1 METLNK
7 QDGLQ
12 ENKMG
17 TMPER
22 KVLFDMAIPMMISM
36 LVQALYNVVDAV
48 YVARLSEDALNAVS
62 LAFPLQNAMIAVASG
77 TCLGMNALLSRY
89 LGAGKRDM
97 VDKVAGTGIF
107 LSLISTLAFALVGL
121 TCSHAFFESFTDV
134 EAIIN
139 YGTDYLTICLTLSA
153 GIFFQ
158 FCFERMLQAT
168 GRTRITM
175 ITQLVGAVINI
186 ILDPILIF
194 GLLGF
199 PRMEV
204 AGAAVATVAGQIVA
218 ALLSMVLNLLKNK
231 DVGIQ
236 MRNMRPHRG
245 IVGEIYRIGFPSI
258 LMMSIGS
265 FLNYMLNQILIGFT
279 TTATAVYGAYCK
291 LQNFIFMPVFGLN
304 NAMVPLISYNFG
316 AKKKHR
322 IRKIVRMTIFTAIC
336 IMLVGV
342 LLFELCP
349 RTLLSFFDA
358 QEDMMRIGE
367 PALRII
373 ASHFLLAGFCII
385 AGSVCQ
391 AIGNPLHSLLI
402 SICRQMAALLPAA
415 WLLSLTGKLELVWLA
430 FPVAEF
436 VSLIMSSIFLK
447 KTMKKVDAMPEE
459 MEAAS

>member
-7 QDGLQ
+7 PDAVQ

-48 YVARLSEDALNAVS
+48 YVAQLSEDALNAVS

-89 LGAGKRDM
+89 LGAGRRDM

-107 LSLISTLAFALVGL
+107 LCIISTLAFAVVGL
-121 TCSHAFFESFTDV
+121 TCSNAFFRSFTDV
-134 EAIIN
+134 EAIVN

-175 ITQLVGAVINI
+175 MTQLVGAIINI

-218 ALLSMVLNLLKNK
+218 AVLSMVLNLVKNK
-231 DVGIQ
+231 DVGIRWKQ
-236 MRNMRPHRG
+236 VRPHG
-245 IVGEIYRIGFPSI
+245 EIVGEIYRIGLPSI

-265 FLNYMLNQILIGFT
+265 FLNYMLNQILIGFN
-279 TTATAVYGAYCK
+279 TTATAVYGAYSK

-322 IRKIVRMTIFTAIC
+322 IRKIVRMSILTAMC
-336 IMLVGV
+336 ITMVGF

-349 RTLLSFFDA
+349 QTLLSFFDA
-358 QEDMMRIGE
+358 HEDMLRIGE
-367 PALRII
+367 PALRIVGT
-373 ASHFLLAGFCII
+373 HFLMAGFCII

-391 AIGNPLHSLLI
+391 AIGNPLHSLTI

-430 FPVAEF
+430 FPIAEL
-436 VSLIMSSIFLK
+436 VSLIFSSFFLK

-459 MEAAS
+459 EPAA

>member
-7 QDGLQ
+7 QDGVQ

-62 LAFPLQNAMIAVASG
+62 LAYPLQNAMIAVASG

-121 TCSHAFFESFTDV
+121 TCSRAFFESFTDV
-134 EAIIN
+134 ETIIS

-236 MRNMRPHRG
+236 LKNVRPHRG

-342 LLFELCP
+342 LLLELCP

-436 VSLIMSSIFLK
+436 VSLIMSSIFLN

-459 MEAAS
+459 TETAS

>member
-1 METLNK
+1 
-7 QDGLQ
+7 
-12 ENKMG
+12 MG

-107 LSLISTLAFALVGL
+107 LSLVSTIAFALVGL
-121 TCSHAFFESFTDV
+121 TCSRAFFESFTDV
-134 EAIIN
+134 EAIVN
-139 YGTDYLTICLTLSA
+139 YGTEYLTICLTLSF

-175 ITQLVGAVINI
+175 MTQLVGAIINI
-186 ILDPILIF
+186 VLDPILIF

-204 AGAAVATVAGQIVA
+204 AGAAVATVAGQIIASILCLV
-218 ALLSMVLNLLKNK
+218 MNLTKNK
-231 DVGIQ
+231 DVGVHWK
-236 MRNMRPHRG
+236 NVRPHG
-245 IVGEIYRIGFPSI
+245 AIVGEIYRIGFPSI

-322 IRKIVRMTIFTAIC
+322 IRKIVRMTIFTALC

-349 RTLLSFFDA
+349 RILLSFFDA
-358 QEDMMRIGE
+358 QEDMLRIGE

-402 SICRQMAALLPAA
+402 SICRQMAALLPSA
-415 WLLSLTGKLELVWLA
+415 WLLSLTGRLELVWLA
-430 FPVAEF
+430 FPIAEL
-436 VSLIMSSIFLK
+436 VSLIMSAFFLR

-459 MEAAS
+459 EAVEAAAVKVVS

>member
-1 METLNK
+1 
-7 QDGLQ
+7 
-12 ENKMG
+12 MG

-22 KVLFDMAIPMMISM
+22 KVLFEMAIPMMISM

-48 YVARLSEDALNAVS
+48 YVAQLSEDALNAVS
-62 LAFPLQNAMIAVASG
+62 LAFPMQNAMIAVASG

-89 LGAGKRDM
+89 LGAGRRDL

-107 LSLISTLAFALVGL
+107 LCLVSTMVSALIGL
-121 TCSHAFFESFTDV
+121 TCSRAFFLSFTDV
-134 EAIIN
+134 EAIVD
-139 YGTDYLTICLTLSA
+139 YGTDYLTICMTLSV

-175 ITQLVGAVINI
+175 ITQLVGALINI
-186 ILDPILIF
+186 VLDPILIF

-204 AGAAVATVAGQIVA
+204 AGAAVATVAGQIAA
-218 ALLSMVLNLLKNK
+218 ALLSMVLNMTKNK
-231 DVGIQ
+231 EVGI
-236 MRNMRPHRG
+236 RWKNVRPHG
-245 IVGEIYRIGFPSI
+245 EIVGEIYRIGFPSI

-265 FLNYMLNQILIGFT
+265 FLNYMLNQILIGFN
-279 TTATAVYGAYCK
+279 TTATAVYGAYSK
-291 LQNFIFMPVFGLN
+291 LQSFIFMPVFGLN

-316 AKKKHR
+316 ARKKHR
-322 IRKIVRMTIFTAIC
+322 IRKIVRLTIFTAIA
-336 IMLVGV
+336 IMLVGF

-349 RTLLSFFDA
+349 GVLLRFFGA
-358 QEDMMRIGE
+358 KEDMLQIGI

-373 ASHFLLAGFCII
+373 ATHFLLAGFCLI

-391 AIGNPLHSLLI
+391 AIGNPLHSLTI
-402 SICRQMAALLPAA
+402 SICRQMAALLPSA

-430 FPVAEF
+430 FPIAEF
-436 VSLIMSSIFLK
+436 VSLIFSSYFLK

-459 MEAAS
+459 EETEPEPLV

>member
-1 METLNK
+1 MEILKK

-62 LAFPLQNAMIAVASG
+62 LAYPLQNAMIAVASG

-121 TCSHAFFESFTDV
+121 TCSRAFFESFTDV
-134 EAIIN
+134 ETIIN

-175 ITQLVGAVINI
+175 MTQLVGAIINI

-236 MRNMRPHRG
+236 LKNVRPYWG
-245 IVGEIYRIGFPSI
+245 VVGEIYRIGFPSI

-447 KTMKKVDAMPEE
+447 KTMKKVNEMPEE
-459 MEAAS
+459 EPAA